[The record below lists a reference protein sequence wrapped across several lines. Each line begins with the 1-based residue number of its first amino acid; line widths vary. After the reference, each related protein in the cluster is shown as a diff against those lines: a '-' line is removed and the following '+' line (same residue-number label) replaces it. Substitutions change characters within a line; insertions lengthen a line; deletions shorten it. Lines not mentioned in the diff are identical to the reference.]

1 MKETYIKIY
10 NQAQQKVGL
19 AAPEPEEVEAINATG
34 DMIASELSAML
45 GMPDGN
51 ENAPTYVPP
60 AGNIL
65 GYACSTISHGPGE
78 GHFDPMMDEG
88 GGGGPLEGGEE
99 DPNSY
104 QANAWRYPID
114 AENNNFIY
122 ADPNNRTFNPCQQV
136 SMA

>member
-19 AAPEPEEVEAINATG
+19 AAPGPEEAEALNMTG
-34 DMIASELSAML
+34 DMIAQEASAML

-65 GYACSTISHGPGE
+65 GYACSTFAHGPGE
-78 GHFDPMMDEG
+78 GHFGEMMEEG
-88 GGGGPLEGGEE
+88 GGEA
-99 DPNSY
+99 DPNDY

-114 AENNNFIY
+114 AENNNFIF
-122 ADPNNRTFNPCQQV
+122 ADPSNKTFAPCGGM

>member
-19 AAPEPEEVEAINATG
+19 AAPSPEEVEAINITG
-34 DMIASELSAML
+34 DMIASELSSML

-51 ENAPTYVPP
+51 ENAPTYNPP
-60 AGNIL
+60 AGNML
-65 GYACSTISHGPGE
+65 GYACSSFSHGPGE
-78 GHFDPMMDEG
+78 GHFGEMMDEG
-88 GGGGPLEGGEE
+88 GGGE
-99 DPNSY
+99 DPTSY

-114 AENNNFIY
+114 AENNNFIF
-122 ADPNNRTFNPCQQV
+122 ADPRNQTFAPCGGA